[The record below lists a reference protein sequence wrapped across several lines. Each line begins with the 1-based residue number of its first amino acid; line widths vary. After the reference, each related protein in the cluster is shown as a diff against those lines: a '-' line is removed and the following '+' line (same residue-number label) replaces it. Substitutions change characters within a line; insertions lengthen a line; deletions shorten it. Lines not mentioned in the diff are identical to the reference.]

1 MGDASIADQ
10 GLLWRRYGKPAV
22 HKAGISKRVGWH
34 TFRHS
39 YTTLLKNNG
48 EDIKVVQELLRHANA
63 RVTMDV
69 YAQAMMPAKR
79 AGRANLFV
87 WCSEMASKKLRPLR
101 SMDGRLWTFLENV
114 CLRQGLEKNGGDDG
128 TRTRGLCRDSLG
140 TSVVSATYIL
150 SGGCQLL

>member
-1 MGDASIADQ
+1 VAGIS
-10 GLLWRRYGKPAV
+10 LETVRKPAV
-22 HKAGISKRVGWH
+22 QKAGISKRVGWH

-79 AGRANLFV
+79 AAQSKLVRMVLRLGEQGTPATAVNL
-87 WCSEMASKKLRPLR
+87 
-101 SMDGRLWTFLENV
+101 
-114 CLRQGLEKNGGDDG
+114 
-128 TRTRGLCRDSLG
+128 
-140 TSVVSATYIL
+140 
-150 SGGCQLL
+150 

>member
-1 MGDASIADQ
+1 LGDASIADQ

-79 AGRANLFV
+79 AAQ
-87 WCSEMASKKLRPLR
+87 SKLVRMVL
-101 SMDGRLWTFLENV
+101 GNGEQETQAAAINGWTFV
-114 CLRQGLEKNGGDDG
+114 D
-128 TRTRGLCRDSLG
+128 
-140 TSVVSATYIL
+140 VSRKRLFAARA
-150 SGGCQLL
+150 